1 MTNIVLADDHQLL
14 RQGLVALIDDAPDL
28 ELLGEAENGRQ
39 LLELADRVRPDVALI
54 DIAMGEDE
62 IDGFQVA
69 QKMMRQLPR
78 IRIIFLTA
86 RKDPAAVAR
95 ALKMGVNGY
104 VLKENAFDELM
115 KAIEAVQSGDVFV
128 SPELASAA
136 LRLAHTTFKETA
148 KLSPRETEVLQH
160 IASGLTNGEIAAELG
175 VSLTTIRTHRARIM
189 EKLDIHTA
197 AGLTRYAVERA
208 LV

>member
-1 MTNIVLADDHQLL
+1 MTSIVLADDHQLL
-14 RQGLVALIDDAPDL
+14 RQGLVALIGDAPDL
-28 ELLGEAENGRQ
+28 ELLGEAENGQQ
-39 LLELADRVRPDVALI
+39 LLELAGRTRPDVALV

-95 ALKMGVNGY
+95 AMKMGVNGY
-104 VLKENAFDELM
+104 VLKENAFDELAQ
-115 KAIEAVQSGDVFV
+115 AIDAVQRGEVFV
-128 SPELASAA
+128 SSELASKA
-136 LRLAHTTFKETA
+136 LQLAHSTFQETA
-148 KLSPRETEVLQH
+148 KLSPREIEVLQQ
-160 IASGLTNGEIAAELG
+160 IANGLTNGEIAAKLG

-189 EKLDIHTA
+189 DKLDIHTA

-208 LV
+208 LI